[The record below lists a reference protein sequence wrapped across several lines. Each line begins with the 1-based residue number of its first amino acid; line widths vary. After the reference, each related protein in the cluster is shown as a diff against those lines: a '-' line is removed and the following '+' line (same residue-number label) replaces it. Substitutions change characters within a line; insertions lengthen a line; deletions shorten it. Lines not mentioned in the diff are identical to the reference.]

1 MYSSLVSRSPCRICH
16 SDSLEFVHRF
26 NPTPYGDLYQNSATQ
41 AIALHRHDLSLV
53 RCRSC
58 FLLQLQEETDLNV
71 QYQEYSYFTSVT
83 NNLVSLYSRISKRL
97 TGFLHL
103 NESDYILDVGSNDGS
118 FLQLFRGS
126 TNNLIGVDPSRL
138 ASDEAVSKGIE
149 VFQTFFDQQCV
160 DDYVGKFPKPKLISS
175 NYTVANIRDLDQ
187 LFSLF
192 VQLMG
197 KDSLL
202 NIVTG
207 YHLDQ
212 FQVGMFD
219 YVGHDHLT
227 YLTLH
232 DFKHLADSHGLKILH
247 SYKHEQKGGS
257 LEVGFA
263 LTESDYEPDES
274 VKQILQRELWQE
286 STNNGLIYAMA
297 SNIESSSHQ
306 VKSIVQSLSEPQH
319 KVFGVGAS
327 ISSTALI
334 SEFGLASYLDC
345 LFDDDP
351 KKHSTFAPG
360 TGLPVAPLDEISTKG
375 PGMGIL
381 LAWQHTNKIIERLH
395 QVGFKGNLIIPMP
408 KPRMI
413 NIK

>member
-1 MYSSLVSRSPCRICH
+1 MRPSPCRICKNE
-16 SDSLEFVHRF
+16 SLNFVHSF
-26 NPTPYGDLYQNSATQ
+26 NPTPYGDLYQESAPK
-41 AIALHRHDLSLV
+41 AKNLPRYDLSLV
-53 RCRSC
+53 RCNSC
-58 FLLQLQEETDLNV
+58 SLLQLREETNLKN
-71 QYQEYSYFTSVT
+71 QYEEYLYFTSVT

-97 TGFLHL
+97 NGLLQL

-118 FLQLFRGS
+118 FLKTFGEF
-126 TNNLIGVDPSRL
+126 TNNLIGVDPSKPACDKA
-138 ASDEAVSKGIE
+138 ASSGIE
-149 VFQTFFDQQCV
+149 VFPTFFDQQCV
-160 DDYVGKFPKPKLISS
+160 NDYIQKYPKPKLISC
-175 NYTVANIRDLDQ
+175 NYTVANVPDLDL

-197 KDSLL
+197 KYSVL
-202 NIVTG
+202 NVVTG

-232 DFKHLADSHGLKILH
+232 DFERLADSHGLKILY

-257 LEVGFA
+257 LEIGFA
-263 LTESDYEPDES
+263 LMDSNYEPDDS
-274 VKQILQRELWQE
+274 VKQILQREFWQE
-286 STNNGLIYAMA
+286 STSNRLIHAMA
-297 SNIESSSHQ
+297 SDIELNSRQ
-306 VKSIVQSLSEPQH
+306 VKSIVQALTEPEI
-319 KVFGVGAS
+319 KVLGIGAS

-334 SEFGLASYLDC
+334 SEFGLASHIDY

-351 KKHSTFAPG
+351 RKHSTFAPG
-360 TGLPVAPLDEISTKG
+360 TGLPVVPLNEISSKG
-375 PGMGIL
+375 PGFGIL

-395 QVGFKGNLIIPMP
+395 QVGFKGQLIIPMP
-408 KPRMI
+408 KPKMI

>member
-1 MYSSLVSRSPCRICH
+1 MHRSLCRICH
-16 SDSLEFVHRF
+16 NESLEFVHSF
-26 NPTPYGDLYQNSATQ
+26 NPTPYGDLYQKSAPT
-41 AIALHRHDLSLV
+41 AIALRRHDLSLV

-58 FLLQLQEETDLNV
+58 FLLQLQEETDLDV
-71 QYQEYSYFTSVT
+71 QYQEYLYFTSVT
-83 NNLVSLYSRISKRL
+83 NNLVSLYSRISQRL

-103 NESDYILDVGSNDGS
+103 NESDYILDIGSNDGS
-118 FLQLFRGS
+118 FLESFRCS
-126 TNNLIGVDPSRL
+126 TNNLIGVDPSRPACDAARL
-138 ASDEAVSKGIE
+138 KGIE
-149 VFQTFFDQQCV
+149 VFQTFFDQKCV
-160 DDYVGKFPKPKLISS
+160 DDYVGKYPKPKLISS

-192 VQLMG
+192 VQLME

-202 NIVTG
+202 NVVTG

-232 DFKHLADSHGLKILH
+232 DFKLLANSHGLKILH

-263 LTESDYEPDES
+263 LIESDYESDDS
-274 VKQILQRELWQE
+274 VKQILQREFWQE
-286 STNNGLIYAMA
+286 STSNGLIYAMV
-297 SNIESSSHQ
+297 SNVEANSRQ
-306 VKSIVQSLSEPQH
+306 VNSIVQALSEPQN
-319 KVFGVGAS
+319 KVFGIGAS

-334 SEFGLASYLDC
+334 SEFGLATHIDF

-351 KKHSTFAPG
+351 RKHSTFAPG
-360 TGLPVAPLDEISTKG
+360 TGLPVLPLNAISSNG
-375 PGMGIL
+375 PGFGIL
-381 LAWQHTNKIIERLH
+381 LAWQHTNKIIERLQ
-395 QVGFKGNLIIPMP
+395 QVGFKGQIIIPMP
-408 KPRMI
+408 RPRMI
-413 NIK
+413 TIK